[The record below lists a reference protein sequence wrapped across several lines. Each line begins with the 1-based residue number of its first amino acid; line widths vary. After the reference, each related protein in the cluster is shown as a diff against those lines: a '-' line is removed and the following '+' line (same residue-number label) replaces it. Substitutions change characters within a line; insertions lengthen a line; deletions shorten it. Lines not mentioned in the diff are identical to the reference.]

1 MDRIAENLVGQ
12 PVVIGAGLA
21 GLMSALHLSP
31 EPVIVLA
38 RAPLG
43 SGVASAWAQGGLAA
57 ALGSDDAPALHATDT
72 LAAGDGLCELRAV
85 ERITNA
91 AHGAIEDL
99 VRRGVVLDR
108 DADGR
113 LALGLEAAHSRRR
126 IAHAAGDGTGREIM
140 RA

>member
-1 MDRIAENLVGQ
+1 MDSINENLVGR

-57 ALGSDDAPALHATDT
+57 ALVTDDDLALHAAET
-72 LAAGDGLCELRAV
+72 LSAGDVLCEPRAV

-99 VRRGVVLDR
+99 TRYGVVFDR
-108 DADGR
+108 DPSGR

-126 IAHAAGDGTGREIM
+126 IVHAAGDG
-140 RA
+140 